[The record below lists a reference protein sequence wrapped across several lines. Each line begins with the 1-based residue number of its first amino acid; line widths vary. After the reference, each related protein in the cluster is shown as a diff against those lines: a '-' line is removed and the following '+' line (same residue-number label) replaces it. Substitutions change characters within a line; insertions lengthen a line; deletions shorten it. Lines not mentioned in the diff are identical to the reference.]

1 MQQYFQKLI
10 PLLLLSIS
18 AFIAT
23 PSQAQSPGESNNRN
37 TNNISPI
44 SSELSTGINTNEL
57 SQPSDLN
64 KSTNDKPD
72 ILSENFDNS
81 STNTAVTT
89 TATTSNQRIPISSR
103 IFAVP
108 SMQQ

>member
-1 MQQYFQKLI
+1 MHQSLQNLVVLI
-10 PLLLLSIS
+10 LASAS
-18 AFIAT
+18 AFIVT
-23 PSQAQSPGESNNRN
+23 PSRAQSLVEPNNSN

-44 SSELSTGINTNEL
+44 SSELSTGINTNEV

-64 KSTNDKPD
+64 KSTNNKPD
-72 ILSENFDNS
+72 ILSENSSSS
-81 STNTAVTT
+81 STNTVVKT

-108 SMQQ
+108 SMAQ